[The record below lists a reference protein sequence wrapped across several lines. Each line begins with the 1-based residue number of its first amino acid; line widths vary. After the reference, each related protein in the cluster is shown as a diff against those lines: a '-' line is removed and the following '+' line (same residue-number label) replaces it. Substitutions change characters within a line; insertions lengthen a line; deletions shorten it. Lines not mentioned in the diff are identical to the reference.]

1 MADYVK
7 LEDLSKLTH
16 VTPKTGHYS
25 EVATDTEY
33 EKRLVKT
40 LTTGMTSVYLYER

>member
-33 EKRLVKT
+33 EKRLGLKH
-40 LTTGMTSVYLYER
+40 